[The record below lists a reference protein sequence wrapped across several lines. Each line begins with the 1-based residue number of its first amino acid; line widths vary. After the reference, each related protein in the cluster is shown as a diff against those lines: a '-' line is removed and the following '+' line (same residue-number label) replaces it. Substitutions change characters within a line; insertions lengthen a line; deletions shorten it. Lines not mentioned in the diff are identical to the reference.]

1 MNKDIPPPSKLIRS
15 TNVLIPIYPY
25 HKPIYPYHKPIY
37 PYPIQ
42 LPNLPSS
49 NHKPY
54 QHKNSIR

>member
-25 HKPIYPYHKPIY
+25 HKPIYP
-37 PYPIQ
+37 IQ